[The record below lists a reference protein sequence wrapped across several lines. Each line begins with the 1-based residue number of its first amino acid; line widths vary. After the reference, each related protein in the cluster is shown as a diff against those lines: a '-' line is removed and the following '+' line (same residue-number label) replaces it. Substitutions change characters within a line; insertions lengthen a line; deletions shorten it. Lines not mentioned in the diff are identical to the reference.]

1 MDPKLN
7 VAQDNEPTIE
17 RIPDEAPALVLA
29 LSEVD
34 LQMVGGG
41 ENVPCW

>member
-7 VAQDNEPTIE
+7 VAQNNEPTIE
-17 RIPDEAPALVLA
+17 RTPDEESVVVHA